1 MSFKLRAQLIIALIV
16 ISVSFAFTFF
26 HISKEKHYA
35 SERSHRS
42 SENVKMAFDS
52 VVRDTEHFYTYRVY
66 ANIRS
71 EGVLEAI
78 KNRDT
83 QTLYRLTLPRY
94 KTLHEENPSLTIM
107 QFHAPD
113 GRSILRMHR
122 KEQFGDNIAMRRP
135 MLRTVHSTHKM
146 VSGFEGGLEG
156 IAFRIVMPVFDKE
169 VYVGALEFGIDTA
182 FFVNKI
188 KKITGSDSIL
198 LIHENVLGA
207 ADITQYAEGIREYHY
222 ASITEGQK
230 RYMLA
235 FSDKNPML
243 KSKNIRIDNK
253 DYEINPLY
261 LHNSEGEKV
270 GVIICI
276 NDVTGGY
283 QNRVEAVVGSIILT
297 AILLLLF
304 LGLFEY
310 AFGSLIGKLNLQER
324 YIKTILNSQKN
335 IVVVTDGKRLIYA
348 NLAFFDYFGYATLD
362 KFLAEHSCICD
373 FFESGESNEYLQAD
387 MDGMLWTEYLLRYST
402 QEHKVKMSVAGKTSI
417 FTVNSQKMTYENQ
430 IRHVVVFTDITRLNE
445 LATQDVL
452 TQVANRFQFD
462 KVLEHSITVSQR
474 YGRALSMMLI
484 DIDHFKEVN
493 DTYGHLMGDEVLK
506 KLAHILTKGIR
517 KSDVVAR
524 WGGEEFVVLL
534 PDSELLSA
542 VKLAETLRVKIA
554 ESDFKPIMQVTCS
567 VGVVQ
572 WNEGESSDHFLK
584 RVDEKLYLAKESGR
598 NCVVS

>member
-1 MSFKLRAQLIIALIV
+1 MSFKLRAQLVIALIV
-16 ISVSFAFTFF
+16 IAVSSAFTFF
-26 HISKEKHYA
+26 HISNERRYA
-35 SERSHRS
+35 SERSTRS

-52 VVRDTEHFYTYRVY
+52 MVRDTEHFYTFRAH

-78 KNRDT
+78 KKRDT
-83 QTLYRLTLPRY
+83 ETLYRLTLPRY

-122 KEQFGDNIAMRRP
+122 KEQFGDDIALRRP
-135 MLRTVHSTHKM
+135 MLRAVHSTHKM
-146 VSGFEGGLEG
+146 VSGFEGGIGG
-156 IAFRIVMPVFDKE
+156 IAFRIIMPVFDKE
-169 VYVGALEFGIDTA
+169 EYVGALEFGIDTP
-182 FFVNKI
+182 FFVDKI
-188 KKITGSDSIL
+188 KQITGSESIL

-207 ADITQYAEGIREYHY
+207 ADTSQYTEGIREYRY

-230 RYMLA
+230 GYMRA
-235 FSDKNPML
+235 FMDKNPMME
-243 KSKNIRIDNK
+243 SKNIRIDSK

-261 LHNSEGEKV
+261 LYDSEGKKV
-270 GVIICI
+270 GAVICI

-283 QNRVEAVVGSIILT
+283 QNSVEAVVGSIVLT

-304 LGLFEY
+304 WGLFEY

-324 YIKTILNSQKN
+324 YIKTILDSQKN
-335 IVVVTDGKRLIYA
+335 IVVVTDGKKIIYA
-348 NLAFFDYFGYATLD
+348 NLAFFDYFGYAALD
-362 KFLAEHSCICD
+362 NFLAEHSCICD
-373 FFESGESNEYLQAD
+373 FFESGESNEYLQAN
-387 MDGMLWTEYLLRYST
+387 MDGMLWTEYLLRYSS
-402 QEHKVKMSVAGKTSI
+402 QEHKVKMSVVGKTSI
-417 FTVNSQKMTYENQ
+417 FTVHSQKMTYDDQ
-430 IRHVVVFTDITRLNE
+430 IRHVVVFTDITKLNE

-462 KVLEHSITVSQR
+462 KVLDHSITLSQR

-493 DTYGHLMGDEVLK
+493 DTYGHLTGDEVLK

-524 WGGEEFVVLL
+524 WGGEEFVILL
-534 PDSELLSA
+534 PDSELSAA
-542 VKLAETLRVKIA
+542 VKLAETLRVKIS
-554 ESDFKPIMQVTCS
+554 ESDFKPIIQVTCS
-567 VGVVQ
+567 IGVVQ
-572 WNEGESSDHFLK
+572 WNEGESSDPFLK

-598 NCVVS
+598 NCVIS